1 MGYNLG
7 YIPFYLIFHKYS
19 YLKIRIM
26 REETILIINQYETIR
41 NIVKANLKSLGFT
54 KFLFGSTSI
63 DIFDNLELNKPD
75 LLICEY
81 SLFSSTVDNFLDEIN
96 IPKLIMINQGEN
108 IKHAVTKIALNGGDG
123 YIIKPFSANELSDK
137 INKIFDKYNIE
148 KTKVIK

>member
-1 MGYNLG
+1 
-7 YIPFYLIFHKYS
+7 
-19 YLKIRIM
+19 M

-81 SLFSSTVDNFLDEIN
+81 SLFSSTIDNFLDEIN
-96 IPKLIMINQGEN
+96 IPKLIMINHTEN
-108 IKHAVTKIALNGGDG
+108 IEHAVTKIATHGGDG
-123 YIIKPFSANELSDK
+123 YIIKPFSSNDLSNK
-137 INKIFDKYNIE
+137 INKIFDKYDIE
-148 KTKVIK
+148 KTRVLK